1 VPCTSEEVR
10 LPYTCVEVGTGEQ
23 IEEVDLME
31 FRLLYEGQL
40 PSTGNKSHP
49 SAVHGI
55 RRHFHPQ
62 LRRLWSAEP
71 NLRDL
76 AHNAVREDPRPVNER
91 THYLADQERY
101 DYGIKAIGSLWR
113 SSGFDWVPL
122 VTKEMSLRCSIDILF
137 LRPDMEEKFL
147 VHRGDLDGQLKTIVD
162 ALRMPDSPGEAGGAV
177 PQEDE
182 TPFFCLL
189 HNDKLVTELR
199 VVTDRL
205 LLLPHKKE
213 VTPTDCLAVI
223 HVRVNHKSARTF
235 DNYFG

>member
-1 VPCTSEEVR
+1 MAFASEEIR
-10 LPYTCVEVGTGEQ
+10 LPYTLIEVGTGEQ
-23 IEEVDLME
+23 IDEADLME

-40 PSTGNKSHP
+40 PSTGNRSRP
-49 SAVHGI
+49 SEVHEI

-62 LRRLWSAEP
+62 LRRLWAGEE
-71 NLRDL
+71 NLREL
-76 AHNAVREDPRPVNER
+76 AQSAMKEDPRPLNER
-91 THYLADQERY
+91 TTWINPQERY
-101 DYGIKAIGSLWR
+101 DYGIKAIGALWR
-113 SSGFDWVPL
+113 NVGFDWVPL
-122 VTKEMSLRCSIDILF
+122 VTKELSLRCSIDILF
-137 LRPDMEEKFL
+137 LRPDIEERFL

-205 LLLPHKKE
+205 LLLPNKKE

-223 HVRVNHKSARTF
+223 HVRVNHKTARTF